1 MTSLAT
7 AQATAID
14 SKGERVLCV
23 DTVTHL
29 TLLLTKPGD
38 YESGIETLVGAISLI
53 KQSPTAVEE
62 RCQVRRFESTESK
75 YPLYSADYLGMILN
89 CW

>member
-1 MTSLAT
+1 MTYRSPSLF
-7 AQATAID
+7 
-14 SKGERVLCV
+14 V

-62 RCQVRRFESTESK
+62 RCQVTK
-75 YPLYSADYLGMILN
+75 AL
-89 CW
+89 